1 MAKRSISRGVSR
13 DEWLA
18 AALEMLAEEGVDA
31 VTVEAL
37 AKRLGIAKSGFYWH
51 FRNRQELLEA
61 VLDYWMHEL
70 TEVISDNPEIIALS
84 PIERLERISEMII
97 DYDLAGYDL
106 PVRQWALSD
115 PLAARGVRKVN
126 RVRLDFLRQTFAE
139 LGFEGDDLEM
149 RTMLFVCYHSME
161 QWVFRGI
168 SRKRRRA
175 SIRLRV
181 ALLTQ
186 PVPEIT

>member
-1 MAKRSISRGVSR
+1 MADSSRRRGVSKA
-13 DEWLA
+13 EWLE
-18 AALEMLAEEGVDA
+18 AALEMLAERGIGG

-37 AKRLGIAKSGFYWH
+37 ARQLGIAKSGFYWH
-51 FRNRQELLEA
+51 FRDRQELLEA

-70 TEVISDNPEIIALS
+70 TEVVSKNPEIIALP
-84 PIERLERISEMII
+84 PIKRLERISEMIV

-115 PLAARGVRKVN
+115 PLAARGVRRVN
-126 RVRLDFLRQTFAE
+126 RLRLDFLRQTFAE

-161 QWVFRGI
+161 QWVFKGL

-175 SIRLRV
+175 LIQQRV

-186 PVPEIT
+186 PVPDMT

>member
-1 MAKRSISRGVSR
+1 MTKTSIRRGVSKA
-13 DEWLA
+13 EWLE
-18 AALEMLAEEGVDA
+18 AALDMLAARGIGG

-37 AKRLGIAKSGFYWH
+37 ARKLGIAKSGFYWH
-51 FRNRQELLEA
+51 FRDRQELLQA

-70 TEVISDNPEIIALS
+70 TEVITDDPEIMALS
-84 PIERLERISEMII
+84 PVERLERISEMII
-97 DYDLAGYDL
+97 DYDLAGYDM

-115 PLAARGVRKVN
+115 PLAARVVRKVN

-161 QWVFRGI
+161 QWVFRGL

-175 SIRLRV
+175 LIRLRV
-181 ALLTQ
+181 ALLIQ